1 MSEASSTIKPLKTTN
16 LPDGSPLHIVKE
28 RDNKLIR
35 RLEIEGV
42 VVHIGKGTPSRNDI
56 VKAIAKLYNKP
67 EELIIV
73 KKILSEY
80 GMGMSRIKVHIYED
94 INRLK
99 SFEPEYIIK
108 RHGRS

>member
-1 MSEASSTIKPLKTTN
+1 MNDIGSTIKPIKTAN
-16 LPDGSPLHIVKE
+16 LPDGSLLHIIKE
-28 RDNKLIR
+28 RDNRLIR
-35 RLEIEGV
+35 RLEIEGI
-42 VVHIGKGTPSRNDI
+42 VVHIGKGTPSRNDV

-80 GMGMSRIKVHIYED
+80 GMGMSKIKVHIYED